1 MPEVRQFSADRLSSR
16 KRHCDSGWLILQ
28 SKCLLDEAVRN
39 SNASALVYAAL
50 EARNAIEQ
58 LGFEIVMVCHGGQ
71 MPKTTFTECRKK
83 GGVFD
88 VLQRIQPDYRKLVQF
103 TVLCTRLQL
112 KAPNVVEW
120 EIRRLRRLWNSLS
133 SYCHAQLHA
142 SATVDDACWF
152 QCGATLI
159 GETYDYL
166 ATNMKKAAT
175 GLVNPKTM
183 SSYSREIWND
193 FRRDK
198 ITAEQASTRLRLA
211 QPLSAAELRGKR
223 LVVAPLLSAAV
234 GSSKL
239 NVGR

>member
-1 MPEVRQFSADRLSSR
+1 MPEVRQFSADKLLSR

-50 EARNAIEQ
+50 EARNSIEQ

-71 MPKTTFTECRKK
+71 MPKTTFLECRKK

-88 VLQRIQPDYRKLVQF
+88 VLQRVQPEYRKLVQF

-112 KAPNVVEW
+112 KAPVIVEW

-142 SATVDDACWF
+142 SATIDDASWF
-152 QCGATLI
+152 DGGAKLI
-159 GETYDYL
+159 GETYNYL
-166 ATNMKKAAT
+166 ATNMSKAAT

-183 SSYSREIWND
+183 SSHSREIWND
-193 FRRDK
+193 FRKDK
-198 ITAEQASTRLRLA
+198 ITAEQASMRLRLV
-211 QPLSAAELRGKR
+211 QPLSAAELRGER
-223 LVVAPLLSAAV
+223 LIIAPLSAAV